1 MWKPQLFERQF
12 YSELLDA
19 TLTITVTMRTLDLI
33 DQAYGFDFYILKV
46 GPCQSGT
53 RRPAPRRGCPRGRP
67 LLGAGQCQPAA
78 CPPLPGACGVKGRT
92 QAGTS
97 S

>member
-46 GPCQSGT
+46 GPCRGGT

-67 LLGAGQCQPAA
+67 LLGAGQCRPEASSPSPAA
-78 CPPLPGACGVKGRT
+78 RRLGR
-92 QAGTS
+92 
-97 S
+97 